1 MSDYNEQFTPY
12 GNLKRVPDR
21 DQFWVDDRLKY
32 QNARR
37 LRDNF
42 PVLAIMSPEDH
53 AKLGTYD
60 YSKSKY
66 IELRDLD
73 LRGSL
78 DDTVYKSV
86 QIKGVSYQCNCK
98 VFYYEKPGKRCEDY
112 PKICPLGHPAYED
125 F

>member
-1 MSDYNEQFTPY
+1 MQYTPY
-12 GNLKRVPDR
+12 GNLKRVPDKEH
-21 DQFWVDDRLKY
+21 FWVDDRLKY
-32 QNARR
+32 QNDIQF
-37 LRDNF
+37 RDNF

-53 AKLGTYD
+53 QKLGTYNH
-60 YSKSKY
+60 YKRKS

-86 QIKGVSYQCNCK
+86 QIKGVSYKCSCK
-98 VFYYEKPGKRCEDY
+98 IFYYETGGDKCQDY
-112 PKICPLGHPAYED
+112 PKTCPLGHPAYEE